1 MPGYVYLRIY
11 LPVFGGWKEHQKKIQ
26 NTSCRPSG
34 AAISIALNAHQI
46 DRPALILRRTVDGYI
61 DATSTCRAVGKKFG
75 HYLANQA
82 T

>member
-1 MPGYVYLRIY
+1 M
-11 LPVFGGWKEHQKKIQ
+11 
-26 NTSCRPSG
+26 
-34 AAISIALNAHQI
+34 NAHQI